1 MWYKAESNTRP
12 DDVSNIDGKHWVRRN
27 IKEVEKQ
34 DEISKTTYKMFEYE
48 EAQMNESE
56 YSQYQDIL
64 KNAGDVA
71 YLSMMTGI
79 DLPDEE
85 E

>member
-1 MWYKAESNTRP
+1 MWKKQESNLRP
-12 DDVSNIDGKHWVRRN
+12 SDCELVDGNYWVRKN
-27 IKEVEKQ
+27 IKEVTRK
-34 DEISKTTYKMFEYE
+34 DEMSGVEITLFEYE
-48 EAQMNESE
+48 ENILNDQE
-56 YSQYQDIL
+56 YSQYQEIL